1 VPERSSSQGRANVFL
16 RRILLLFV
24 LVLVCALSLPT
35 KKISGDEW
43 LPIDPVE
50 LKMTSEPKAPGAPA
64 IYLYR
69 QVDRK
74 DLGRNNTEFNYVRIK
89 ILKEEGRE
97 SANVAIPYISTDC
110 RISNIRARAVHA
122 DGSIVN
128 FEGKAFDKIIEKTKG
143 RMIKAKVFTVPDVQ
157 VGSIVEY
164 HFNYDFSDGYV
175 FNSYWPIADDL
186 FTKKAVFSLVP
197 YKEFA
202 IRWQWPAGLPPGT
215 DPPKFGPDKIVRMT
229 ATDVPAFQ
237 SEDFMPPENEL
248 KYRVVFI
255 YSEEDFEMD
264 VAKYWKKFGK
274 KENDRMESF
283 IGKKKE
289 LEAAVAQIASPSD
302 APEVKLQKMYARV
315 EQLRNLSYEAPKGE
329 LEEKR
334 DQLKKSDN
342 AVDVLKNGYGYGN
355 DITWTFLGLARAA
368 GFESYGLI
376 LSRRSEY
383 FFNEKR
389 LNKQEL
395 DSNAVMVKV
404 DGKELYFDPGS
415 LYVPYGMLPW
425 QEAGA
430 KGMKLD
436 KEGGSWIQTPFPN
449 SVDSQVQRSANFKLG
464 DDGELEGTVKVT
476 FTGLEAW
483 SRRLAVRNDDEEAR
497 KKYLEEEIK
506 SYVVAAT
513 DAELTNQPEWKKADA
528 PLVAEFHV
536 KIPGWVSSAGKRVLF
551 PVGIFAAQEKQIFTR
566 TDRFYAICF
575 DYPYQKKDDITV
587 DLPSGWTVSSLPQPL
602 DRDVKAAE
610 YTLKVDGEKTE
621 IHIARTV
628 RSDLFVLPRDT
639 YPTLR
644 AFYQSVRSGDDQQ
657 IVLQPGAVA
666 AAH

>member
-1 VPERSSSQGRANVFL
+1 VSF
-16 RRILLLFV
+16 RRILLL
-24 LVLVCALSLPT
+24 LVPAVVCAMYFPVR
-35 KKISGDEW
+35 KIAGDDW
-43 LPIDPVE
+43 LPIDPAE

-74 DLGRNNTEFNYVRIK
+74 DLGRNNTEYNYVRIK

-97 SANVAIPYISTDC
+97 SANVAIPYLSDNSSI
-110 RISNIRARAVHA
+110 NGIRARTIHA

-128 FEGKAFDKIIEKTKG
+128 FEGKVFDKMIERTKG
-143 RMIKAKVFTVPDVQ
+143 RKIKAKVFTAPDVQ

-164 HFNYDFSDGYV
+164 HFNYNFADGYV
-175 FNSYWPIADDL
+175 FDSYWPIADDL

-197 YKEFA
+197 YKQFA

-215 DPPKFGPDKIVRMT
+215 EQPKEGPDKIIRMT

-264 VAKYWKKFGK
+264 ETKYWRKFGK

-289 LEAAVAQIASPSD
+289 LEAAVAQIVSPSD
-302 APEVKLQKMYARV
+302 APEVKLQKIYSRV
-315 EQLRNLSYEAPKGE
+315 EGLRNLSYEVAKS
-329 LEEKR
+329 EEEQKR
-334 DQLKKSDN
+334 EQLKRSEN
-342 AVDVLKNGYGYGN
+342 AVDVLKNGYGYGS

-368 GFESYGLI
+368 GFESYGLM

-415 LYVPYGMLPW
+415 LYVPYAMLPW
-425 QEAGA
+425 QELGA

-436 KEGGSWIQTPFPN
+436 KEGGSWIRTPFPD
-449 SVDSQVQRSANFKLG
+449 SADSQVQRTANLKLH
-464 DDGELEGTVKVT
+464 DDGTLEGTVKVT

-483 SRRLAVRNDDEEAR
+483 SRRLAARNEDEEAR
-497 KKYLEEEIK
+497 KKYLEEELK
-506 SYVVAAT
+506 SYITAAS
-513 DAELTNQPEWKKADA
+513 DAELANQSEWKRTDV
-528 PLVAEFHV
+528 PLVAEFQV
-536 KIPGWVSSAGKRVLF
+536 KIPGWVSAAGRRALL
-551 PVGIFAAQEKQIFTR
+551 PVGLFAAPEKQLFTR
-566 TDRFYAICF
+566 GERVYPLCF
-575 DYPYQKKDDITV
+575 DYSYQKKDDITV
-587 DLPSGWTVSSLPQPL
+587 DLPSGWTVSSVPQPL

-610 YTLKVDGEKTE
+610 YTLKVDDKKTQV
-621 IHIARTV
+621 HITRTL
-628 RSDLFVLPRDT
+628 RSDIFVLPQNT
-639 YPTLR
+639 YPTVR
-644 AFYQSVRSGDDQQ
+644 TFYQAVRSGDDEQ
-657 IVLQPGAVA
+657 IVLQPASVA
-666 AAH
+666 ATH